1 MVWRAMLTPSRS
13 DLVIW
18 FLHEKSYT
26 WHKSTFNLHGCL
38 FTLCN
43 ATGPIR
49 NLRVLHRKDFEMTGI
64 LTSIIMIL
72 LSFKRIVCIRP
83 FGYSTFW
90 VIHDTSRYPM
100 CHDIMIRLGLMASF
114 DTFLAR
120 TAEDEQT
127 LKERHQP
134 WPSNIHRGTCLLAP
148 QKSWSLLPF
157 LKGSMLRFT
166 SCKTA
171 ELFEV

>member
-13 DLVIW
+13 DLVSPREV
-18 FLHEKSYT
+18 LHLTQIYIQ
-26 WHKSTFNLHGCL
+26 STRLLVHSL
-38 FTLCN
+38 QCN
-43 ATGPIR
+43 RAFFR
-49 NLRVLHRKDFEMTGI
+49 DLRVLLHRKDFEMTGI

-72 LSFKRIVCIRP
+72 LCFKRIVLTPLWILHLLSDTRYVTIP
-83 FGYSTFW
+83 YVPW
-90 VIHDTSRYPM
+90 HHDQVGLDGLLYP
-100 CHDIMIRLGLMASF
+100 
-114 DTFLAR
+114 AR

-134 WPSNIHRGTCLLAP
+134 WPNIHRGTCLLAP